1 MKSYT
6 SRLWWILAA
15 ETLLGFALSVQAGE
29 GTPPGLTEANYAD
42 FSKVRLAKEVVE
54 QKSMFAHGNKEK
66 QAAIDAQLTKVLAE
80 AGWTKERYEQV
91 NDEVASILAFLRDP
105 EQTMDPEPDKTT
117 IATVKAH
124 RKNLEDY
131 EGLRKRALQQ
141 IQDEQ
146 ILALRGRPPTV
157 AEITGKWVLN
167 VELSVASITQGLP
180 DEVTKNA
187 AEECRKNLTL
197 ATYTFGP
204 GDRISAVNQRPGL
217 PPETTQGTY
226 RLEGSMLFIKA
237 KMGTR
242 DREDKM
248 DVGIKD
254 GRLYLG
260 MMGAYSVFE
269 RQ

>member
-1 MKSYT
+1 MKSPI
-6 SRLWWILAA
+6 SRSCWILAVGV
-15 ETLLGFALSVQAGE
+15 LFGFALAARAGE
-29 GTPPGLTEANYAD
+29 GAPARLTEADYAN
-42 FSKVRLAKEVVE
+42 FTKMRLAKAVVE
-54 QKSMFAHGNKEK
+54 EKRMFAHGNKEK
-66 QAAIDAQLTKVLAE
+66 QAAIDAQLTRVLAE
-80 AGWTKERYEQV
+80 TGWTKERFEQV
-91 NDEVASILAFLRDP
+91 SEAVDSILGVLSDP
-105 EQTMDPEPDKTT
+105 EQQMDPEMDKTT

-124 RKNLEDY
+124 RKDLEDY
-131 EGLRKRALQQ
+131 DGLKQRALQQ

-146 ILALRGRPPTV
+146 ILAKRGRPPTA

-167 VELSVASITQGLP
+167 VELSVASITQGMP

-187 AEECRKNLTL
+187 AEEYRKNLTA

-204 GDRISAVNQRPGL
+204 SNAIAAINQRPGV
-217 PPETTQGTY
+217 PPENTQGTY
-226 RLEGSMLFIKA
+226 RLEGSTLFIKA

-242 DREDKM
+242 DREEKV

-254 GRLYLG
+254 GRLYIG

>member
-1 MKSYT
+1 
-6 SRLWWILAA
+6 LWWIFATG
-15 ETLLGFALSVQAGE
+15 TLLGFALAVQAGE

-42 FSKVRLAKEVVE
+42 FSKIRLAKEVVE

-66 QAAIDAQLTKVLAE
+66 QAAIDAQLAKVFAE
-80 AGWTKERYEQV
+80 TGWTKERYEQV
-91 NDEVASILAFLRDP
+91 NDAVASILAFLSDP
-105 EQTMDPEPDKTT
+105 EQTMDPEPDQTT

-124 RKNLEDY
+124 RKDLKDY
-131 EGLRKRALQQ
+131 EGLKKRALQE

-146 ILALRGRPPTV
+146 ILARRGRPPTA

-167 VELSVASITQGLP
+167 VELSVAAITQGLP

-187 AEECRKNLTL
+187 AEEFRKNLTA

-204 GDRISAVNQRPGL
+204 GDAIAAINQRPGV
-217 PPETTQGTY
+217 PPENTQGTY
-226 RLEGSMLFIKA
+226 RLEGSTLLIKA

-242 DREDKM
+242 DREEKV
-248 DVGIKD
+248 DVGLKD

-260 MMGAYSVFE
+260 IMGAYSVFE